1 LVSQTHESIGFGT
14 NLERRPSLTH
24 RAISGLRCLCRL
36 WTVGHDTLHI
46 GLTVGIDDRDVR
58 HHIEALLLVAGSSSS
73 DNYVVRSH
81 VDTVDDADA
90 DAVNDRDAELVVAE
104 DDAED
109 S

>member
-1 LVSQTHESIGFGT
+1 
-14 NLERRPSLTH
+14 
-24 RAISGLRCLCRL
+24 
-36 WTVGHDTLHI
+36 
-46 GLTVGIDDRDVR
+46 
-58 HHIEALLLVAGSSSS
+58 LLLVAGSSNS

-81 VDTVDDADA
+81 VDTVDDA